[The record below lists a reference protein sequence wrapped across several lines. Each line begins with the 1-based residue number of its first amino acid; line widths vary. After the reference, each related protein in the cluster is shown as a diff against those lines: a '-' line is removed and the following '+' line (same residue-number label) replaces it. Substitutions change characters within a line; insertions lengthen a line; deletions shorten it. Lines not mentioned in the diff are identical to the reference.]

1 LTWVYE
7 QASGKLLAPSTAEIV
22 AIGYSGRGL
31 GKNNPLMQNVL
42 DRGPIPVGLY
52 HILEPKDSVDHGPYV
67 LGLEPAEANAMF
79 GRTNFLIHGDSR
91 QKPGMASKGCII
103 LPRSARVE
111 IWKSGDRWL
120 QVTAGS
126 YRIEP
131 EDFET

>member
-1 LTWVYE
+1 LSWIYE
-7 QASGKLLAPSTAEIV
+7 QASGKLLAPVTAEVI

-103 LPRSARVE
+103 LPRLARVE
-111 IWKSGDRWL
+111 IWRSGDRWL
-120 QVTAGS
+120 QVTSGT
-126 YRIEP
+126 YERETEDIEV
-131 EDFET
+131 